1 MLDVVQSLLGTVTY
15 VGAVTAASVMVG
27 HSLPRREGFW
37 LRLSVLLCGIILL
50 SAGYN
55 RLIFTLCSEPVLML
69 LLRNTNCVLVFI
81 LTMLL
86 LRICCRCTFW
96 QALFC
101 STAGYCIEHLSQKLA
116 LLIQMARPL
125 DAYGRT
131 ALNVCVYGAVDVL
144 LFCFV
149 VKRIR
154 ADRIETENRAQI
166 VMALLTILFTIF
178 INSFASTEA
187 YRLES
192 AALIV
197 YLHLFSIVTC
207 IMGLFVEFYQ
217 LAYQEMKS
225 ERDILKQLLHQ
236 EALQYQREKETI
248 DVINI
253 KCHDL
258 KHQLHILEAQYG
270 KDNMREMRQAVD
282 GYDSLFRTGCV
293 ALDTVLGMKNYN
305 CERNRIQFTCLAN
318 GEKLGFL
325 PEEDV
330 YSLFSN
336 ILDNAIEAVEGL
348 PEEKRI
354 ISLTVMEKGGF
365 VLIHSENYCSAQ
377 PEFVD
382 GLPKTTKADKACHGF
397 GSQSIHML
405 AARYEGICTFKT
417 EDGVFY
423 TDVVLPAK

>member
-1 MLDVVQSLLGTVTY
+1 MLVVVQDLLGTVTY
-15 VGAVTAASVMVG
+15 VGAVTTASVMVG
-27 HSLPRREGFW
+27 HGLSRRKGFW
-37 LRLSVLLCGIILL
+37 VRLTVSLCGIILL

-55 RLIFTLCSEPVLML
+55 RLIFTLNSERALML
-69 LLRNTNCVLVFI
+69 FLRNTNCVLVFI
-81 LTMLL
+81 LTILL
-86 LRICCRCTFW
+86 LRTCCRCTFW

-116 LLIQMARPL
+116 LLFQMVYPL
-125 DAYGRT
+125 DVYGRT
-131 ALNVCVYGAVDVL
+131 ALNVCVYGVVDIL
-144 LFCFV
+144 LFYFV

-178 INSFASTEA
+178 INSFASAEA
-187 YRLES
+187 NRLES
-192 AALIV
+192 ATLKV

-217 LAYQEMKS
+217 LAFQEMKS

-248 DVINI
+248 DIINI

-270 KDNMREMRQAVD
+270 KDKMREMRQAVD
-282 GYDSLFRTGCV
+282 GYDTLFRTGCV

-325 PEEDV
+325 PEEDI

-336 ILDNAIEAVEGL
+336 ILDNAIEAVEAL
-348 PEEKRI
+348 SEEKRI
-354 ISLTVMEKGGF
+354 VSLTVTEKNNF
-365 VLIHSENYCSAQ
+365 VFIHCENYFAIQ
-377 PEFVD
+377 PEFAD
-382 GLPKTTKADKACHGF
+382 GVPKTTKRDKNYHGF
-397 GSQSIHML
+397 GSQSIQML
-405 AARYEGICTFKT
+405 AARYNGICTFKAL
-417 EDGVFY
+417 DGVFY
-423 TDVVLPAK
+423 TDMVLPVK

>member
-1 MLDVVQSLLGTVTY
+1 MPEVVKGLLGSVTY
-15 VGAVTAASVMVG
+15 VGTIVAASVMVG
-27 HSLPRREGFW
+27 HSLPRRRGFW
-37 LRLSVLLCGIILL
+37 LRLTAALCGIILL
-50 SAGYN
+50 SAGYD
-55 RLIFTLCSEPVLML
+55 RLIFARFAESSLML
-69 LLRNTNCVLVFI
+69 FLRNTNCILVFI

-86 LRICCRCTFW
+86 LWACCRCTFW

-101 STAGYCIEHLSQKLA
+101 VTAGYCMEHLSQKIA

-125 DAYGRT
+125 GVWGRS
-131 ALNVCVYGAVDVL
+131 ALSACVSVALYIL
-144 LFCFV
+144 LFFLV
-149 VKRIR
+149 VKKIQ
-154 ADRIETENRAQI
+154 ADRIEPDNHTQI
-166 VMALLTILFTIF
+166 VMTLLTILFTII
-178 INSFASTEA
+178 INSFASAEA
-187 YRLES
+187 NRLGS
-192 AALIV
+192 AALSV
-197 YLHLFSIVTC
+197 YLHLFSVVTC

-258 KHQLHILEAQYG
+258 KHQLHILEDRYG
-270 KDNMREMRQAVD
+270 KDKLREMRQAVD

-305 CERNRIQFTCLAN
+305 CERNHIQFTCLAN

-325 PEEDV
+325 TEEDV

-354 ISLTVMEKGGF
+354 ISLTVTEKGGVIF
-365 VLIHSENYCSAQ
+365 VHSENYFSAQ

-382 GLPKTTKADKACHGF
+382 GLPRTTKADKACHGF

-405 AARYEGICTFKT
+405 AARYNGICTFKT

-423 TDVVLPAK
+423 TDVVLPVK

>member
-1 MLDVVQSLLGTVTY
+1 MRELVQSLLGTVTY
-15 VGAVTAASVMVG
+15 VGAVAAASIMVG
-27 HSLPRREGFW
+27 HSLSRRERFW
-37 LRLSVLLCGIILL
+37 LRLTALLCGIILL

-55 RLIFTLCSEPVLML
+55 RLIFTLCTESELML
-69 LLRNTNCVLVFI
+69 FLRNTNCVLVFI

-86 LRICCRCTFW
+86 LRTCYRCTFW

-101 STAGYCIEHLSQKLA
+101 ATAGYCIEHLSQKLA
-116 LLIQMARPL
+116 LLIQMTCPL
-125 DAYGRT
+125 DVYGRT
-131 ALNVCVYGAVDVL
+131 ILNICVYGVVDIL
-144 LFCFV
+144 LFYFV
-149 VKRIR
+149 VKRIQT
-154 ADRIETENRAQI
+154 DRIETENRAQI

-178 INSFASTEA
+178 INSFASTEVR
-187 YRLES
+187 RLES
-192 AALIV
+192 TVLMV

-270 KDNMREMRQAVD
+270 KDKMKEMRQAVD

-305 CERNRIQFTCLAN
+305 CERNHIQFTCLAN

-354 ISLTVMEKGGF
+354 ISL
-365 VLIHSENYCSAQ
+365 
-377 PEFVD
+377 
-382 GLPKTTKADKACHGF
+382 
-397 GSQSIHML
+397 HML
-405 AARYEGICTFKT
+405 AARYDGICTFKT
-417 EDGVFY
+417 EEGVFY
-423 TDVVLPAK
+423 TDVVLPVK

>member
-1 MLDVVQSLLGTVTY
+1 MRELVQSLLGTVTY
-15 VGAVTAASVMVG
+15 VGAVAAASIMVG
-27 HSLPRREGFW
+27 HSLSRRERFW
-37 LRLSVLLCGIILL
+37 LRLTALLCGIILL

-55 RLIFTLCSEPVLML
+55 RLIFTLCTESELML
-69 LLRNTNCVLVFI
+69 FLRNTNCVLVFI

-86 LRICCRCTFW
+86 LRTCYRCTFW

-101 STAGYCIEHLSQKLA
+101 ATAGYCIEHLSQKLA
-116 LLIQMARPL
+116 LLIQMTCPL
-125 DAYGRT
+125 DVYGRT
-131 ALNVCVYGAVDVL
+131 ILNICVYGVV
-144 LFCFV
+144 FYFV
-149 VKRIR
+149 VKRIQT
-154 ADRIETENRAQI
+154 DRIETENRAQI

-178 INSFASTEA
+178 INSFASTEVR
-187 YRLES
+187 RLES
-192 AALIV
+192 AVLMV

-270 KDNMREMRQAVD
+270 KDKMKEMRQAVD

-305 CERNRIQFTCLAN
+305 CERNHIQFTCLAN

-365 VLIHSENYCSAQ
+365 VLIHSENYFSAQ

-382 GLPKTTKADKACHGF
+382 GLPRTTKADKTCHGF

-405 AARYEGICTFKT
+405 AARYDGICTFKT
-417 EDGVFY
+417 EEGVFY
-423 TDVVLPAK
+423 TDVVLPVK

>member
-1 MLDVVQSLLGTVTY
+1 MLEVVQGLLGTVSY
-15 VGAVTAASVMVG
+15 VGAVAAASVIVG
-27 HSLPRREGFW
+27 HRLPRREGFW
-37 LRLSVLLCGIILL
+37 LRLTLVCGGIILL
-50 SAGYN
+50 SFAYN
-55 RLIFTLCSEPVLML
+55 SLIFSLDINFYASLF
-69 LLRNTNCVLVFI
+69 LRNTNCVLVFV
-81 LTMLL
+81 LMLL
-86 LRICCRCTFW
+86 LLHLCCRCTFW

-101 STAGYCIEHLSQKLA
+101 VTAGYCMEHLSQKTM
-116 LLIQMARPL
+116 LLLQMARPL
-125 DAYGRT
+125 GAWGRF
-131 ALNVCVYGAVDVL
+131 ALSVCVYAAVDVL
-144 LFCFV
+144 LFFFV

-154 ADRIETENRAQI
+154 ADRIETDNKPQI
-166 VMALLTILFTIF
+166 VTTLLTILFTIF

-187 YRLES
+187 LRLGS
-192 AALIV
+192 AVLLV
-197 YLHLFSIVTC
+197 CLHLFSIVAC

-270 KDNMREMRQAVD
+270 KDKLKQMRQAVD

-305 CERNRIQFTCLAN
+305 CERNHIQFTCLAN
-318 GEKLGFL
+318 GEKLDFL
-325 PEEDV
+325 SEEDV

-348 PEEKRI
+348 PEEKRV
-354 ISLTVMEKGGF
+354 ISLTVVEKGGF
-365 VLIHSENYCSAQ
+365 ILIHSENYFSAQ

-382 GLPKTTKADKACHGF
+382 GMPKTTKADKACHGF

-405 AARYEGICTFKT
+405 AARYGGICAFKT

-423 TDVVLPAK
+423 TDVVLPAQ